1 MKITEKDY
9 KDALYVI
16 QMFKTE
22 KKKLREIINDIL
34 WMAIRYAHGRHTY
47 APDMI
52 REAIVK
58 IKSVFPDFEL
68 REDTTIEPPTKGE
81 LALWGVSAN
90 RKDWL
95 DDLFKKE
102 K

>member
-22 KKKLREIINDIL
+22 KKKLREVIEDTF

-47 APDMI
+47 APDII

-58 IKSVFPDFEL
+58 IKQVFPDFQL
-68 REDTTIEPPTKGE
+68 KEDKTLEPPSENE
-81 LALWGVSAN
+81 LYPSYVI

-95 DDLFKKE
+95 DDLFKK
-102 K
+102 KVK

>member
-1 MKITEKDY
+1 MKIAEKDY

-22 KKKLREIINDIL
+22 KKKLREVIEDTF

-47 APDMI
+47 APDII

-58 IKSVFPDFEL
+58 IKQVFPDFQL
-68 REDTTIEPPTKGE
+68 KEDKTLEPPSENE
-81 LALWGVSAN
+81 LYPSYVI